1 MDKTSPAYHRWVR
14 LKNEE
19 TFLLDDISIGGPPH
33 TEELAKLRAEITAL
47 EKSDVVSSVPPLSS
61 GVLDKG

>member
-1 MDKTSPAYHRWVR
+1 MDKISPAYHRWVR

-33 TEELAKLRAEITAL
+33 TEELAKLRAEIAEL
-47 EKSDVVSSVPPLSS
+47 EKANVTETPAS
-61 GVLDKG
+61 